1 MENPSFLDRLNTR
14 LRNSVTVKM
23 LTMGILI
30 LLLLIPASMIESLI
44 REREGRRT
52 NAIFEIS
59 SKWGNAQ
66 TLTGPI
72 LSVPYLVRAV
82 DQEGTVITNRQH
94 AFFLP
99 EALEIEGALQP
110 EIRYRGIYEAV
121 VYRSSIDVRG
131 SFVPPDFSEWKIP
144 DGDILWDEAAIHVG
158 ISDLRGIDEQ
168 MTLSW
173 NGESLPF
180 DPGISVQGLLASGI
194 SASSLNLGTTT
205 GPISFAFDL
214 SLNGSDAIMF
224 SPLGKETNVQL
235 SSPWRTPSFDGA
247 FLPDEREVRED
258 GFDASWTIFH
268 LNRNFPQQ
276 WRNASQDV
284 LAASFGTKL
293 LLPVDQYQKSM
304 RASKYAALVIVF
316 TFLVFFFAEVKNQ
329 ERIHPF
335 PYILVG
341 LALCLFYALLLAI
354 SEHSSFGLSYLVAGA
369 ATIALVTLYS
379 RALFTNKLLSGVVAG
394 VLATVFIF
402 VFVILQLEDFALLVG
417 AVGLF
422 VALAITMYLSRGID
436 WYNKE
441 PEKTK

>member
-1 MENPSFLDRLNTR
+1 MMENNSFLDRLNTR
-14 LRNSVTVKM
+14 LRNSVTMKLV
-23 LTMGILI
+23 TMGILI
-30 LLLLIPASMIESLI
+30 LILLIPATMIESLI

-59 SKWGNAQ
+59 AKWGHEQ
-66 TLTGPI
+66 TVAGPI

-82 DQEGTVITNRQH
+82 DQEGNVITNRQH

-99 EALEIEGALQP
+99 ESLEMNGTLQP
-110 EIRYRGIYEAV
+110 EIRYRGMYEAV
-121 VYRSSIDVRG
+121 VYRSSLQVRG
-131 SFVPPDFSEWKIP
+131 SFSPPDFSEWKIE
-144 DGDILWDEAAIHVG
+144 DQDILWDEASIHVG

-168 MTLSW
+168 MVLDW
-173 NGESLPF
+173 NGQSLPF
-180 DPGISVQGLLASGI
+180 DPGISVQGLLESGI
-194 SASSLNLGTTT
+194 SASKLNLTASATSI
-205 GPISFAFDL
+205 PFSFAI

-224 SPLGKETNVQL
+224 SPLGKETNVEL
-235 SSPWRTPSFDGA
+235 TSAWNTPSFDGA

-258 GFDASWTIFH
+258 GFEASWTVFH

-276 WRNASQDV
+276 WRNARHDL
-284 LAASFGTKL
+284 LAASFGTRL

-304 RASKYAALVIVF
+304 RASKYAVLVIVF
-316 TFLVFFFAEVKNQ
+316 TFLVFFFAEVKNK

-354 SEHSSFGLSYLVAGA
+354 SEHSSFGMAYLGGGV
-369 ATIALVTLYS
+369 ATIGLITLYS
-379 RALFTNKLLSGVVAG
+379 RALFKKKLLSGVVAG
-394 VLATVFIF
+394 VLATVFTF

-441 PEKTK
+441 ER